1 MINVAMDVHV
11 RNSFLKAADG
21 SGKVLAQGR
30 AGNSLL
36 ELAQMLSPVEQAAR
50 QQQEPVRVV
59 MEATTNS
66 RAIRQLLD
74 QYGREAGM
82 DLTVDVLDP
91 RKLRV
96 IAESTAKCDRLDTQM
111 LLQLAASNLKLPV
124 CHIPDDDAFALRE
137 HLRSRGDLVA
147 VRTMLKNRT
156 HAVLHRRGI
165 LRPTRMDLF
174 SQHGQQFLAQV
185 ELDEAGRQV
194 LQQYTQAI
202 AKLDELLEDSQ
213 RHLRE
218 LAKADRWRE
227 SAELL
232 QSMPGVGL
240 ITAMT
245 MLAELGDIHR
255 FACRSAVSN
264 YAALVP
270 VVRESNGR
278 RSGSGRLARGGNRHL
293 RHVLVEAAW
302 RAYQS
307 VPAYQSIYTRIAAR
321 RGKSIAVVAVARRLL
336 EDSWTMLKRHEP
348 FRYVRPALGGSSDAS
363 IERAG

>member
-11 RNSFLKAADG
+11 RNSFLKARDDCG
-21 SGKVLAQGR
+21 QTLAQGR

-36 ELAQMLSPVEQAAR
+36 ELGQMLVPVERVAR
-50 QQQEPVRVV
+50 EDRQPVRVV

-66 RAIRQLLD
+66 RAIGQLLH
-74 QYGREAGM
+74 QYGRAAGI

-111 LLQLAASNLKLPV
+111 LLELAASNLKLPV
-124 CHIPDDDAFALRE
+124 CHVPDDETFALRE
-137 HLRSRGDLVA
+137 HLRSRSDLVA

-165 LRPTRMDLF
+165 LRPARMDLF
-174 SQHGQQFLAQV
+174 SQRGRQFLAEV
-185 ELDEAGRQV
+185 ELDEAGQRV
-194 LQQYTQAI
+194 LAQYMQAI
-202 AKLDELLEDSQ
+202 EKLDGLLDESQ
-213 RHLRE
+213 RQLRE
-218 LAKADRWRE
+218 LAKADRWCA
-227 SAELL
+227 SVDLL
-232 QSMPGVGL
+232 LSMPGVGL

-245 MLAELGDIHR
+245 VLAELGDIDR
-255 FACRSAVSN
+255 FTCRSAVSN

-270 VVRESNGR
+270 AVRESNGK
-278 RSGSGRLARGGNRHL
+278 RSGSGKLARGGNRHL

-302 RAYQS
+302 RAYQK
-307 VPAYQSIYTRIAAR
+307 VPAYQAIFERIAIR
-321 RGKSIAVVAVARRLL
+321 RGKSIAIVAVARRML
-336 EDSWTMLKRHEP
+336 EDSWTMLKRREP
-348 FRYVRPALGGSSDAS
+348 FRYARPATCGSGDAR